1 MFETSRGISYQ
12 MDMQTFLLMLHS
24 HWSNAVMFIKYGN
37 NFREIFHQSF
47 SFGGGDIR
55 IEKQIS
61 NCHPPCVFTVYPP
74 GNLRSSPSHGAPGVI
89 E

>member
-1 MFETSRGISYQ
+1 MEIISARFF
-12 MDMQTFLLMLHS
+12 TNLFLLD
-24 HWSNAVMFIKYGN
+24 
-37 NFREIFHQSF
+37 
-47 SFGGGDIR
+47 GDIR

-74 GNLRSSPSHGAPGVI
+74 GNLRSSPSLGAPGVI